1 MHSFSYRAFSPIGQ
15 YVTSRACVLPSVPDL
30 LVKSSTY
37 MKKSCYPVYTPF
49 FDILP
54 AIALSSFSQQ
64 YVVMSTC
71 RLAVPVP

>member
-1 MHSFSYRAFSPIGQ
+1 MW
-15 YVTSRACVLPSVPDL
+15 SRGSVMGSVNSC
-30 LVKSSTY
+30 VKSSTY